1 MKTQR
6 QKVTKAISKPA
17 YCPKLYFSIKHMKRI
32 QLSVL
37 TDRLLQGTPSF
48 AIEEKCPQRMILLT
62 TAEQAV
68 WEHGLQKQNCREIH
82 NTAHPQET
90 PISTQNQGRVKQAV
104 SYNAAKLQFP
114 FCRQTWNGL
123 WKHLVRWQVAMKLS
137 LGNRTKGEQYPRKG
151 GF

>member
-1 MKTQR
+1 MSMKTER
-6 QKVTKAISKPA
+6 QKVTKASSKPA
-17 YCPKLYFSIKHMKRI
+17 YGLKLYFSIEHMKKI

-48 AIEEKCPQRMILLT
+48 AREEKRPQRMILLT

-68 WEHGLQKQNCREIH
+68 GARVAEQNCSGIH
-82 NTAHPQET
+82 NTDHPQET

-114 FCRQTWNGL
+114 FCRQT
-123 WKHLVRWQVAMKLS
+123 
-137 LGNRTKGEQYPRKG
+137 
-151 GF
+151 

>member
-1 MKTQR
+1 MKPEVCTQMQNQLIQN
-6 QKVTKAISKPA
+6 QKNPISLQIHSLVLDEHENTKAKSNKSYLQA
-17 YCPKLYFSIKHMKRI
+17 CYGPKLYFSIKHMKRI
-32 QLSVL
+32 QLSVV

-82 NTAHPQET
+82 NTTHPQET

-104 SYNAAKLQFP
+104 SDNAAKLQFP
-114 FCRQTWNGL
+114 FCRQT
-123 WKHLVRWQVAMKLS
+123 
-137 LGNRTKGEQYPRKG
+137 
-151 GF
+151 